1 MHKIINQ
8 NEPEMI
14 TDNVRH
20 PTYRQACK
28 VAPIIKPRTARFK
41 RTAIASG
48 IHYYNK
54 LHTDTASLDP
64 KKCKKL
70 IYMMDNYDEVPKM
83 SQLNR
88 VNKSNDPPIKKPII
102 SKNTK
107 FPGIP
112 TAMLEPLKITLYITN
127 I

>member
-1 MHKIINQ
+1 
-8 NEPEMI
+8 MI
-14 TDNVRH
+14 TDYVRH

-70 IYMMDNYDEVPKM
+70 IYMMDNYDEVPK
-83 SQLNR
+83 N
-88 VNKSNDPPIKKPII
+88 
-102 SKNTK
+102 
-107 FPGIP
+107 
-112 TAMLEPLKITLYITN
+112 
-127 I
+127 